1 MKLIFT
7 IIFFLMLFTKLNT
20 AIANSIIYSELNCI
34 GVARINDEIYI
45 SNWDL
50 NFTKPTQANLK
61 ILYAN
66 KKKEAPLRVSIQK
79 NGDFVANGKWK
90 SQKVQGSRFV
100 RINYFKHINT
110 MKIGFR
116 FGFRAEGKCK

>member
-61 ILYAN
+61 ILYSN
-66 KKKEAPLRVSIQK
+66 KKKEAPLRVST
-79 NGDFVANGKWK
+79 V
-90 SQKVQGSRFV
+90 S
-100 RINYFKHINT
+100 YTHL
-110 MKIGFR
+110 
-116 FGFRAEGKCK
+116 RAHET

>member
-1 MKLIFT
+1 M
-7 IIFFLMLFTKLNT
+7 N
-20 AIANSIIYSELNCI
+20 ELH
-34 GVARINDEIYI
+34 Y
-45 SNWDL
+45 L
-50 NFTKPTQANLK
+50 
-61 ILYAN
+61 
-66 KKKEAPLRVSIQK
+66 QK